1 VKTLYKLLT
10 HNDLDGVGCGILAT
24 LAFGE
29 DVEIRYN
36 SISSLNEEVKKFLAD
51 ETQHH
56 KELWV
61 TDLAVNEEN
70 EAAISAFI
78 KAGGKARLVDHHKTS
93 EHLNAHEWAWIA
105 TKQDDGAQT
114 SATSMLYDVLVQE
127 GHMEKSKSVSEFVE
141 LVRQYDTWE
150 WEKRQNEAAKQLNAL
165 LFLQSIDEFAAVMI
179 ERLQHSDSF
188 VFNDLEAKLLQ
199 VQDAQTERYIRKKR
213 KQVVP
218 IKVDTY
224 LAGVVHAESYLS
236 ELGNDLGKTFPHLDF
251 IVMIMMGTKRLSL
264 RTIHDDV
271 DVSAIAGNYGGGG
284 HQKASGATLTE
295 DAFELFVKNA
305 FDLQALRPD
314 AMENKFNTPEND
326 LGTLYCNEQNDKFFI
341 VQQNRKFYI
350 MKNQKPA
357 ELGYDTFAEA
367 EKQLKREEL
376 AFLVN
381 DHRYVKYLSER
392 VKKQDLTVNKPVV
405 KKQED

>member
-1 VKTLYKLLT
+1 MYKLLT

-51 ETQHH
+51 ETQHE
-56 KELWV
+56 KALWV

-70 EAAISAFI
+70 EAGISTFI
-78 KAGGKARLVDHHKTS
+78 KSGGKARLVDHHKTS
-93 EHLNAHEWAWIA
+93 EHLNAHDWAWIA
-105 TKQDDGAQT
+105 TKEEDGTPT
-114 SATSMLYDVLVQE
+114 SATSMLYGVLVKE
-127 GHMEKSKSVSEFVE
+127 GYLEKTKAVSEFVE

-150 WEKRQNEAAKQLNAL
+150 WEKRNNEAAKQLNAL
-165 LFLQSIDEFAAVMI
+165 LFLQSIEEFADEMI
-179 ERLQHSDSF
+179 QRLQHNDTF
-188 VFNDLEAKLLQ
+188 VFSDLEEKLLQ
-199 VQDAQTERYIRKKR
+199 VQDAQTARYIRKKR

-218 IKVDTY
+218 IKTDTY

-236 ELGNDLGKTFPHLDF
+236 ELGNDLGKTFPHLDL
-251 IVMIMMGTKRLSL
+251 IIMIMMGTKRMSL

-284 HQKASGATLTE
+284 HQKASGASLTE
-295 DAFELFVKNA
+295 EAFDLFVKNA
-305 FDLQALRPD
+305 FDLQTLRPD
-314 AMENKFNTPEND
+314 AVDNKFNVPEND
-326 LGTLYCNEQNDKFFI
+326 LGALYVNEQNDKFLI

-350 MKNQKPA
+350 MKNQQPA
-357 ELGYDTFAEA
+357 DIGFDSFVEA
-367 EKQLKREEL
+367 EKYLKREEL
-376 AFLVN
+376 AFLVT

-392 VKKQDLTVNKPVV
+392 VKKQDIIVNQPIQKN
-405 KKQED
+405 QEN

>member
-1 VKTLYKLLT
+1 MYKLLT

-36 SISSLNEEVKKFLAD
+36 SISSLNEEVKRFLAD
-51 ETQHH
+51 ETQHE

-70 EAAISAFI
+70 EAAISDFI
-78 KAGGKARLVDHHKTS
+78 QSGGKARLVDHHKTS
-93 EHLNAHEWAWIA
+93 EHLNAHDWAWIA
-105 TKQDDGAQT
+105 TKEEDGTLT
-114 SATSMLYDVLVQE
+114 SATSMLYDVLVKE
-127 GHMEKSKSVSEFVE
+127 GYLEKTKAVSEFVE

-150 WEKRQNEAAKQLNAL
+150 WEKRNNEAAKQLNAL
-165 LFLQSIDEFAAVMI
+165 LFLQSIEEFADEMI
-179 ERLQHSDSF
+179 QRLQHNDTF
-188 VFNDLEAKLLQ
+188 VFSDLEEKLLQ
-199 VQDAQTERYIRKKR
+199 VQDAQTARYIRKKR

-218 IKVDTY
+218 VKIGTY

-236 ELGNDLGKTFPHLDF
+236 ELGNDLGKTFPHLDL

-284 HQKASGATLTE
+284 HQKASGASLTDE
-295 DAFELFVKNA
+295 AFELFVKNA
-305 FDLQALRPD
+305 FDLQTLRPD
-314 AMENKFNTPEND
+314 ATENRFNVPEND
-326 LGTLYCNEQNDKFFI
+326 LGTLYVNEQNDKFLI

-350 MKNQKPA
+350 MKNQQPA
-357 ELGYDTFAEA
+357 EIGFDSFEEA
-367 EKQLKREEL
+367 EKHLKREEL
-376 AFLVN
+376 AFLVT
-381 DHRYVKYLSER
+381 DHRYVRYLSER
-392 VKKQDLTVNKPVV
+392 VKKQDLIVDQPVQRN
-405 KKQED
+405 QES

>member
-1 VKTLYKLLT
+1 MYKLLS

-29 DVEIRYN
+29 DVDIRYN

-51 ETQHH
+51 EAQHE

-70 EAAISAFI
+70 EAAISNFI
-78 KAGGKARLVDHHKTS
+78 QSGGKVRLVDHHKTS
-93 EHLNAHEWAWIA
+93 EHLNAHDWAWIA
-105 TKQDDGAQT
+105 TKEEDGTPT
-114 SATSMLYDVLVQE
+114 SATSMLYDVLVKE
-127 GHMEKSKSVSEFVE
+127 GHLEKTKAVNEFVE

-150 WEKRQNEAAKQLNAL
+150 WEKRNNEAAKQLNAL
-165 LFLQSIDEFAAVMI
+165 LFLQSIEEFADEMI
-179 ERLQHSDSF
+179 QRLQHNDTF
-188 VFNDLEAKLLQ
+188 VFSDLEEKLLQ
-199 VQDAQTERYIRKKR
+199 VQDAQTARYIRKKR

-218 IKVDTY
+218 VKIDTY

-236 ELGNDLGKTFPHLDF
+236 ELGNDLGKTFPHLDL

-284 HQKASGATLTE
+284 HQKASGASLTD

-305 FDLQALRPD
+305 FDLQTLRPD
-314 AMENKFNTPEND
+314 AAENKFNVPEND
-326 LGTLYCNEQNDKFFI
+326 LGTLFVNEQNDKFLI
-341 VQQNRKFYI
+341 VQQNRKYYI
-350 MKNQKPA
+350 MKNQQPA
-357 ELGYDTFAEA
+357 EVGFNSFEEA
-367 EKQLKREEL
+367 EKHLKREEL
-376 AFLVN
+376 AFLVT
-381 DHRYVKYLSER
+381 DHRYVRYLSER
-392 VKKQDLTVNKPVV
+392 VKKQDLIVNQPIQKN
-405 KKQED
+405 QES